1 MADGPA
7 MHGWLS
13 SICPRAWNELLFPA
27 PRPPRARRLLLL
39 LAAAREARIPHRIAD
54 TRRDTPS
61 FFTLFTNIAVL
72 SDA

>member
-1 MADGPA
+1 

-39 LAAAREARIPHRIAD
+39 LAAAREARIPHRRIASRIPH
-54 TRRDTPS
+54 RRHP
-61 FFTLFTNIAVL
+61 A
-72 SDA
+72 